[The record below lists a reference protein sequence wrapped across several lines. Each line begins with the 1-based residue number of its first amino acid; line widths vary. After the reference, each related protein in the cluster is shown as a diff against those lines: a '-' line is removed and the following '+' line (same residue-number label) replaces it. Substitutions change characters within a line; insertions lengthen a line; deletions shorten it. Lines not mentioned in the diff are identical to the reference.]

1 MTPVPDNLDVVIAG
15 AGIAGATL
23 ALALKSGG
31 LEVAVVDPQ
40 PFAAQLAPTF
50 DGRAS
55 AVSFACF
62 RQWRALGVGERL
74 EADAQPIREI
84 LVTDGRAPGAAARA
98 PSPVFMRFEAA
109 EIADR
114 SDGEPLG
121 YLIENRHIRAA
132 LAAAVREADIPVLA
146 PAKVAG
152 VERSGS
158 ARVALADGR
167 ILDAPLVVA
176 ADGKRSSLR
185 AEAGIDVVSWRYPQ
199 SAVVATLRVE
209 HDHGG
214 VAYEHF
220 LPSGPFAILPLTD
233 RRVSLVWT
241 EGTER
246 ARALVDASP
255 QAFISLLR
263 RRFGTFLGELEV
275 EGPRFFYPLE
285 LTLAERIVAPRL
297 ALVGDAA
304 HAVHPIA
311 GQGLNMGL
319 KDVAALAQVLVD
331 AARLGEDL
339 GAESVL
345 ERYARWRRVD
355 NLAVT
360 VATDAFTRLFSNE
373 SRLLRAARSAGL
385 ALVNRAGP
393 ARRFFMS
400 EAGGAVG
407 DLPLLLRGLTP

>member
-1 MTPVPDNLDVVIAG
+1 M
-15 AGIAGATL
+15 
-23 ALALKSGG
+23 
-31 LEVAVVDPQ
+31 
-40 PFAAQLAPTF
+40 
-50 DGRAS
+50 
-55 AVSFACF
+55 
-62 RQWRALGVGERL
+62 
-74 EADAQPIREI
+74 
-84 LVTDGRAPGAAARA
+84 
-98 PSPVFMRFEAA
+98 
-109 EIADR
+109 
-114 SDGEPLG
+114 
-121 YLIENRHIRAA
+121 
-132 LAAAVREADIPVLA
+132 
-146 PAKVAG
+146 
-152 VERSGS
+152 
-158 ARVALADGR
+158 
-167 ILDAPLVVA
+167 VA

-185 AEAGIDVVSWRYPQ
+185 ADAGIDVVSWRYPQ
-199 SAVVATLRVE
+199 AAVVATLRVE

-233 RRVSLVWT
+233 RRVNLVWT
-241 EGTER
+241 EGAER

-255 QAFISLLR
+255 EAFISLLR
-263 RRFGTFLGELEV
+263 RRFGTFLGEVEV
-275 EGPRFFYPLE
+275 EGPRFLYPLE
-285 LTLAERIVAPRL
+285 LSLAERIVAPRL

-373 SRLLRAARSAGL
+373 SRLLRAGRRAGL
-385 ALVNRAGP
+385 ALVNRSGP